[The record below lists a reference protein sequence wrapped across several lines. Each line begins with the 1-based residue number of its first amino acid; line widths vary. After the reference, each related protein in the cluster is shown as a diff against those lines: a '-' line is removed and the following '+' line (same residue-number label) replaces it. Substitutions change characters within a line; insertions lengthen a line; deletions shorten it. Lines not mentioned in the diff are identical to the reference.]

1 MTGHDLSTSKGT
13 RPRRARAADLLDEG
27 LAARRRSRAICCRAI
42 LSDHD
47 SADDA
52 MSICGHPDLS
62 VPLGERD
69 MTTASMIW
77 DPQAL
82 TVEVCAGPPCEN
94 ERRLFALR

>member
-1 MTGHDLSTSKGT
+1 
-13 RPRRARAADLLDEG
+13 
-27 LAARRRSRAICCRAI
+27 
-42 LSDHD
+42 
-47 SADDA
+47 

-94 ERRLFALR
+94 ERRLFTLR